1 MLQCYVYKQIYLS
14 GIKDK
19 KLKYLIV
26 NTKRAKMIKDNILG
40 IDVGS
45 VAVSV
50 VEISPE
56 KKVIKHDYQF
66 HKGDVQ
72 TCLKTILSDFDLNTI
87 SHIATTT
94 STPDFVQCDGKYDN
108 QVAIIAAAKKRHD
121 QFSYILSVGGEKFG
135 LLAFDNEG
143 NYSNYKANTSCAA
156 GTGSFLDQQAGR
168 LNLESIEQL
177 SGIAYD
183 NNNTF
188 PMIASRCAVFAKTDL
203 IHAQQEGYLPGEI
216 SDGLCYGLAKNI
228 VDTLFCGMTA
238 HGKIIFCG
246 GVAKNNAVAEH
257 IEELI
262 GTELTIDNFS
272 HLYSA
277 IGAAFCLMDDVES
290 LTTSETDRYSSV
302 SDIIQ
307 KKADKRD
314 YFYPPLALTLSTFP
328 DFESLEKYQYKP
340 LNNTGNETFVE
351 VDIYETFDKNSET
364 KAVIGVDIGSTSTK
378 AALVGPDNNVLA
390 GFYTRTAGNPLMAIR
405 LILESINDIVI
416 RKKSN
421 LIISGCGTT
430 GSGRKFIGRIIG
442 ADTIVDEI
450 TAHAR
455 AAYEINPEVD
465 TIIEIGGQDAK
476 FTTLRNGMVTAST
489 MNNVCAA
496 GTGSFIEE
504 QAKKL
509 GCNIIDY
516 ARRTENVSAP
526 MASDRCTVFMERD
539 LNHYLSEGYAVD
551 EILTSVLHS
560 VRENYLIKVA
570 TESNIGNTIF
580 FQGATAK
587 NKSLVA
593 AFEQRLNKPI
603 LVSKFCHLTGAIGT
617 ALIILENEIPKTAF
631 RGIDIYK
638 ADIPIES
645 EVCTICNNNCKI
657 SVAAVGNEKVAYGF
671 LCGRDYETKQ
681 YVNNKKSGYDLLRER
696 KKTEKSKNRP
706 AAEKVRTDKTIGIPA
721 SLYLFDDL
729 AFWQFFFNQL
739 SIKTVSSEK
748 FKDAVKTGKNLSETE
763 FCAPAT
769 AMYGHVDYLMDK
781 ADYIFLPRYLEKK
794 SKNSRRQYCYYSQ
807 YIPSIV
813 SKFDREKILTPLV
826 RYLYTNFSSKVEL
839 YKMMKSIG
847 FNISFFA
854 VSTAYDK
861 AMDYKKACSKAHK
874 DAYKK
879 ELAKATES
887 DDISIVFMG
896 RPYTVLSPSVNC
908 GIPDI
913 FSSLGIK
920 TFFQDMVPYS
930 DDDIKTIEPLLKD
943 MHWKYPADILKAT
956 EKIATAENVYPVY
969 VTAFKC
975 TPDSFGIRY
984 FKELMNKHSKP
995 YLILELDEHDSSV
1008 GYETR
1013 IEAAVRAFRNHSNQK
1028 IQKSEPDYTS
1038 LFLKPGKNIAGK
1050 NLVIPNWDT
1059 LTCRLLAATL
1069 RREGIK
1075 TYLIDETETTILKSM
1090 KFNSGQ
1096 CMPANSIAQG
1106 FVETVEKNNLDP
1118 ENTLLWIAQAN
1129 FCNLRLY
1136 PNYIESLLHSY
1147 GNGMEKAKIFTGE
1160 LTYSDISV
1168 RASINAYFSHM
1179 FGGMVRK
1186 MGCKIRPYEVE
1197 KGATDKVI
1205 EKSVEILED
1214 AFLGNR
1220 SKEEAVAQVVSRFE
1234 WIETKSGNRPKVA
1247 VFGDLYVRD
1256 NRVMN
1261 QDLIRYIETNGGE
1274 VVTTPYTEIGKM
1286 IASMYYKKWFN
1297 EGLYFSVFSLKALV
1311 ATMKI
1316 LEKKYLKYFDRI
1328 IKETEHVYEES
1339 PEKMLAPYNVASEN
1353 TGESMENLMKIH
1365 YLTKYYPDISLFVQA
1380 SPAFC
1385 CPSIVTEAMKKE
1397 IETIS
1402 SVPVISITYDGTGGI
1417 KNESIIP
1424 YLKYPRKRKQ
1434 AAAESHQSTGGIMLK
1449 CL

>member
-1 MLQCYVYKQIYLS
+1 
-14 GIKDK
+14 
-19 KLKYLIV
+19 
-26 NTKRAKMIKDNILG
+26 MIKDNILG

-50 VEISPE
+50 VEITPE
-56 KKVIKHDYQF
+56 KRVAKHDYKF
-66 HKGDVQ
+66 HQGDVQ
-72 TCLKTILSDFDLNTI
+72 TCLKTMLTGFDINTI

-94 STPDFVQCDGKYDN
+94 STPDFVKCDGKYDN
-108 QVAIIAAAKKRHD
+108 QVAIIAAAKKRHET
-121 QFSYILSVGGEKFG
+121 FSYILSVGGEKFG
-135 LLAFDNEG
+135 LLAFDDDG

-183 NNNTF
+183 NDNTF

-228 VDTLFCGMTA
+228 VDTLFCGLNA
-238 HGKIIFCG
+238 QGRIIFCG
-246 GVAKNNAVAEH
+246 GVAKNNAVTEH
-257 IEELI
+257 IETLI
-262 GTELTIDNFS
+262 GAKLTVDELS

-277 IGAAFCLMDDVES
+277 IGAAFCLIDEAGS
-290 LTTSETDRYSSV
+290 LTASKADRYSSV

-307 KKADKRD
+307 KKTNERD
-314 YFYPPLALTLSTFP
+314 YYYPPLALTLSNFP

-340 LNNTGNETFVE
+340 QNTTGSETFVE
-351 VDIYETFDKNSET
+351 VDIYEPFDEHAEI
-364 KAVIGVDIGSTSTK
+364 KAVLGVDIGSTSTK
-378 AALVGPDNNVLA
+378 AALVDAGNNVLA
-390 GFYTRTAGNPLMAIR
+390 GFYTRTAGNPLKAIR
-405 LILESINDIVI
+405 LILESISDIII
-416 RKKSN
+416 RRKSN

-430 GSGRKFIGRIIG
+430 GSGRKFIGKIIG

-455 AAYEINPEVD
+455 AAYEIDPNVD

-476 FTTLRNGMVTAST
+476 FTTLRNGMVTSST

-509 GCNIIDY
+509 GCSITDY
-516 ARRTENVSAP
+516 AGRTENVRAP

-570 TESNIGNTIF
+570 TESNIGDTVF

-617 ALIILENEIPKTAF
+617 ALIILENEIPETAF

-638 ADIPIES
+638 EQIPIAS
-645 EVCTICNNNCKI
+645 EICTICNNNCKI
-657 SVAAVGNEKVAYGF
+657 SVASVGSEKVAYGF

-681 YVNNKKSGYDLLRER
+681 YVNNKKSGFDLLRER
-696 KKTEKSKNRP
+696 KKTETAKLKP
-706 AAEKVRTDKTIGIPA
+706 AVEIPLTGKTIGIPA

-739 SIKTVSSEK
+739 SIKTITSEK

-813 SKFDREKILTPLV
+813 SKFDRKKILTPLV
-826 RYLYTNFSSKVEL
+826 KYLYTNFSSKVEL
-839 YKMMKSIG
+839 YKMMKTIG
-847 FNISFFA
+847 FDISFFA
-854 VSTAYDK
+854 VSSAYDK
-861 AMDYKKACSKAHK
+861 AVDYKKACSKSHK
-874 DAYKK
+874 ESYIT
-879 ELAKATES
+879 ELEKATTAS
-887 DDISIVFMG
+887 DISVVFMG

-920 TFFQDMVPYS
+920 TFFQDMVPVS
-930 DDDIKTIEPLLKD
+930 DDDIKTIDPLLKD

-956 EKIATAENVYPVY
+956 EKIASAENVYPVY

-984 FKELMNKHSKP
+984 FKELMDKNGKP

-1013 IEAAVRAFRNHSNQK
+1013 IEAAVRAFRNHSRQK
-1028 IQKSEPDYTS
+1028 TKKSKPDYSS

-1059 LTCRLLAATL
+1059 ITCRLLAATL

-1106 FVETVEKNNLDP
+1106 FIETVEKHNLDP
-1118 ENTLLWIAQAN
+1118 ENTLLWIARAN

-1136 PNYIESLLHSY
+1136 PNYIESLLYAH

-1160 LTYSDISV
+1160 LTYSDISI
-1168 RASINAYFSHM
+1168 RASMNAYFSHM

-1234 WIETKSGNRPKVA
+1234 WIETKQTERPKVA
-1247 VFGDLYVRD
+1247 IFGDLYVRD

-1261 QDLIRYIETNGGE
+1261 QDLIRYIENNGGE

-1297 EGLYFSVFSLKALV
+1297 EGLYFNVFSLKALV

-1328 IKETEHVYEES
+1328 IKETEHVYEET
-1339 PEKMLAPYNVASEN
+1339 PETILSPYNVVNEN
-1353 TGESMENLMKIH
+1353 AGESMENLMKIH

-1424 YLKYPRKRKQ
+1424 YLKYPRKKENKT
-1434 AAAESHQSTGGIMLK
+1434 AVPHKPSAGLMLR